1 MTPLLFALTGLV
13 NAIILGFVSRRLLG
27 VPVGWPRTILVSLFV
42 STGLGRAAQEAAIS
56 LGVLVDE
63 TGELVPG
70 RSPVV
75 AALLL
80 SLVGA
85 WAVAIGLAL
94 LVVLEAL
101 VPTGSLPGP
110 VALVRGLPARY
121 RRARRYARIMAIATR
136 HGLGGFLRGRSRLP
150 EGEDAPRVA
159 RALRLAFTEAGVT
172 FVKLG
177 QMLSTR
183 PDLVGPEFAR
193 ELGRLTADV
202 EPEPWPAIRR
212 TLTEELGRDPSEV
225 FAEVE
230 EQPLAAASVAQVHR
244 ARLADGT
251 RVVLKVQR
259 SGAAAQVRADVDIVR
274 RLARRIERSTA
285 WGRRLRVRALADG
298 FAESLDQE
306 LDYRVEAANTHA
318 VAASLRAGRVPVR
331 VPRVYDEWSGPR
343 VLVLEEVVGTP
354 VARAGAVLAGLS
366 PETRAAMARELLGTV
381 LRQVLDTGVFHAD
394 LHAGNVVV
402 ADDGSL
408 ALLDLG
414 AVGRLDSAARA
425 GLARLV
431 LAVDRG
437 DSLAATDALLEV
449 LDRPAGLDDREVE
462 RDVGVVLGRYR
473 FASVP
478 GGPAGLF
485 GELLAL
491 VVRHGFGVPPQ
502 LAAAFRA
509 LGALEGTLRLVDPG
523 TDLVTAS
530 REAGRELFAE
540 RLGPERL
547 KDDLLEQAARLL
559 PVLQRLPRRLDAM
572 TLAAQR
578 GELSVNV
585 RVLADE
591 QDRSFVTGL
600 VQQLTVALLSAAA
613 AVSGILLVVSG
624 GGAEISPGVR
634 LLPVL
639 GATLFLFAFV
649 LAARALVLA
658 FRHDASTWWGVRR

>member
-449 LDRPAGLDDREVE
+449 LERPAWTT
-462 RDVGVVLGRYR
+462 GRSSGTSAWSSAATGSGR
-473 FASVP
+473 VP
-478 GGPAGLF
+478 GARPVCSASCSPSWS
-485 GELLAL
+485 A
-491 VVRHGFGVPPQ
+491 
-502 LAAAFRA
+502 
-509 LGALEGTLRLVDPG
+509 
-523 TDLVTAS
+523 TAS
-530 REAGRELFAE
+530 GCPRSWRRRSGRWGRSRA
-540 RLGPERL
+540 RCASSTPERTSSPPP
-547 KDDLLEQAARLL
+547 AR
-559 PVLQRLPRRLDAM
+559 P
-572 TLAAQR
+572 
-578 GELSVNV
+578 
-585 RVLADE
+585 
-591 QDRSFVTGL
+591 
-600 VQQLTVALLSAAA
+600 
-613 AVSGILLVVSG
+613 VVSCSPSGSARNGSRTTCWSRPPGCSRCSSACPG
-624 GGAEISPGVR
+624 GWTP
-634 LLPVL
+634 
-639 GATLFLFAFV
+639 
-649 LAARALVLA
+649 
-658 FRHDASTWWGVRR
+658 